1 MPIITTIRGNL
12 RPFGKRH
19 IPSLGLGS
27 TGGTITTSGGYRIHT
42 FSSGIQAG
50 TTGTFF
56 ADAEG
61 LVDVF
66 LIGGGAGGGGRSGG
80 GGGAGGAIYINNYA
94 IQGGNISVTVGN
106 GSDGGPGSGGE
117 APGDP
122 PPSNGGNSIFGTLTA
137 LGGGYG
143 GTDLDNN
150 GNPGGCGGGAKYGV
164 DGSAGI
170 QTTNSQISADSRTYG
185 YGRKGGF
192 GFSNPYAGGGGGGIG
207 GDGVAGTSNGEIG
220 DGGPGLAFSISGTS
234 VYYGGGGGGGSHN
247 PANGLGYGGIGGGG
261 NGGAPGGKNSGSQ
274 GTDGRGAGGGAGST
288 DSSNGGSGGRGG
300 SGIVIVRYAI

>member
-19 IPSLGLGS
+19 IPLIGLGS

-42 FSSGIQAG
+42 FSTGNQSG
-50 TTGTFF
+50 TTSTFF
-56 ADAEG
+56 ADAAG

-66 LIGGGAGGGGRSGG
+66 LIGGGGGGGGRSGG
-80 GGGAGGAIYINNYA
+80 GGGAGGAIYISNYA
-94 IQGGNISVTVGN
+94 IQGGNIPITVGGGAN
-106 GSDGGPGSGGE
+106 GGLGSGNE
-117 APGDP
+117 AAGDP
-122 PPSNGGNSIFGTLTA
+122 PMYNGENSVFGTLTA

-143 GTDLDNN
+143 APDNDTN
-150 GNPGGCGGGAKYGV
+150 GNSGGCGGGAKYGV

-170 QTTNSQISADSRTYG
+170 QTTNSEISSDSRTYG

-207 GDGVAGTSNGEIG
+207 GDGVAGTSGGEIG

-261 NGGAPGGKNSGSQ
+261 NGGSPGGKNSGSN
-274 GTDGRGAGGGAGST
+274 GADGRGAGGGAGST
-288 DSSNGGSGGRGG
+288 DSGSGGSGGRGG